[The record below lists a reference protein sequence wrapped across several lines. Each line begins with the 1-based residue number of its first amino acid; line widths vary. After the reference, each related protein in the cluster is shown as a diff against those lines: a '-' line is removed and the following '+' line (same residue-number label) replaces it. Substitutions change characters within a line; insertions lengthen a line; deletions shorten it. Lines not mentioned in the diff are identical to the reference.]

1 MSSKERKWKDF
12 LSSIKTFKCL
22 SKNNLTITTES
33 EISCLAKEFANNLL
47 QKKGD
52 TVVVQGNQDV
62 SKNQTETPTT
72 KRNIP
77 LVNAETSVQNTDVFI
92 PEVPQTDTNEHVK
105 ETSAQSVDAIFP
117 EVPQTDTNEHVK
129 ETSTQNA
136 DAIIPAVRLNSFIRL
151 M

>member
-1 MSSKERKWKDF
+1 MDHTSISSNERKWKDF

-33 EISCLAKEFANNLL
+33 EISCLATEFSNNLL

-52 TVVVQGNQDV
+52 TVVVKGNQDV

-105 ETSAQSVDAIFP
+105 ETSAQNV
-117 EVPQTDTNEHVK
+117 
-129 ETSTQNA
+129 
-136 DAIIPAVRLNSFIRL
+136 DAIIPKCLRPIQTN